1 LNFAATT
8 ALDGSFANLAN
19 LTSVGD
25 VSVNGTIETTV
36 DQTYQANVTLLG
48 DTTLAG
54 NAASFANGVI
64 GGGNDLTLNFAAT
77 TALDGSFAGLANL
90 TSVGDVSVNGTI
102 ETTVD
107 QTYQANVT
115 LLGDTVLEGN
125 AASFANGVI
134 GGGNDLTLNFAAT
147 TALDDSFANL
157 ANLTS
162 VGDVLVKRTIAT
174 TVDQTYQANVTLL
187 GDTTLAGNAASF
199 ATGVIGDDNDLTLN
213 FTSTTAL
220 DGSFANLA
228 NLTSLGDVALNGSIQ
243 TNGSQN
249 YAANVSLAGDVNL
262 TGTVGT
268 FASGVT
274 GNNNSLSFN
283 FTGGTT
289 SLAGL
294 FTNIA
299 TLTADSDVSVNGTVE
314 TNLDQYYNANVTLAG
329 ASTFTGNAGFF
340 SGAVEGGG
348 NDLTFNFT
356 QETTI
361 DGSQT
366 FANVANLT
374 SIGDVSLNGTISTS
388 GDQNYAANV
397 TLAGTTTLAGNTG
410 SFASGVAGENNSL
423 TLNFS
428 GGTTAL
434 SGDFA
439 NIQTLTALSNVSL
452 NGGIQTNL
460 DQNYAAGVSLAGDAS
475 LSGNAATFASGVAGE
490 NNSLT
495 LNFTGGP
502 TTLDGSFANIATLT
516 ALSDVEIAA
525 NISTNLD
532 QNYAANVTL
541 TDNATL
547 SGNAGS
553 FSSGVAGGGKDL
565 TLNFTAPTALEGSF
579 ANLAN
584 LTSVGDVTVNGTIET
599 TVDQTYQANV
609 TLLGDTTLEG
619 NAASFAIVCWPSQ
632 PDECRR
638 CLSQRHDRDH
648 GRPDLSGQRDAV
660 GRHDAG
666 R

>member
-1 LNFAATT
+1 GFGNNSGTASLIRYIDITAGETRLYGTNNEFEFDWYINGPLTLANPNNVDISISGGGEFIMNGTVDSAVNTTNSLTLGTGGDYKLQGTVGSTVPLARLATQGNVQLFLYDNVTTTGNQTYGATPAVQLAGDVTLTGNTASFTGGLNGATNDLVLNFSGLTTIDGSSTFANIGDLTSTGPTALNGTVQTIGNQTYSGNVSLIGATT
-8 ALDGSFANLAN
+8 L
-19 LTSVGD
+19 
-25 VSVNGTIETTV
+25 
-36 DQTYQANVTLLG
+36 Q
-48 DTTLAG
+48 G
-54 NAASFANGVI
+54 NAGTFSGTVA
-64 GGGNDLTLNFAAT
+64 GG
-77 TALDGSFAGLANL
+77 
-90 TSVGDVSVNGTI
+90 
-102 ETTVD
+102 
-107 QTYQANVT
+107 
-115 LLGDTVLEGN
+115 
-125 AASFANGVI
+125 
-134 GGGNDLTLNFAAT
+134 
-147 TALDDSFANL
+147 
-157 ANLTS
+157 
-162 VGDVLVKRTIAT
+162 
-174 TVDQTYQANVTLL
+174 
-187 GDTTLAGNAASF
+187 
-199 ATGVIGDDNDLTLN
+199 DNDLTLN
-213 FTSTTAL
+213 FTAETTI
-220 DGSFANLA
+220 DGSQSFANIA

-243 TNGSQN
+243 TNGFQN
-249 YAANVSLAGDVNL
+249 YAANVSLAGDTNL

-314 TNLDQYYNANVTLAG
+314 TNLDQYYNANVTLGG

-348 NDLTFNFT
+348 NDLTLNFT

-374 SIGDVSLNGTISTS
+374 SIGDVSLNGTIATS

-584 LTSVGDVTVNGTIET
+584 LTSVGDVTLNGTIET

-609 TLLGDTTLEG
+609 TLAGNTTLEG
-619 NAASFAIVCWPSQ
+619 NAASFATGVTGENHAFTINFT
-632 PDECRR
+632 
-638 CLSQRHDRDH
+638 
-648 GRPDLSGQRDAV
+648 GGTT
-660 GRHDAG
+660 
-666 R
+666 